1 MYRTA
6 SSFAGFPSGL
16 SKPTATDPMITESTT
31 TIASDAFRPD
41 AHFQHLQNVIPSW
54 LRQAAPHRR
63 GALRNITPALPAG
76 LRAASKHHHTELAR
90 LIARQVSSQNQV
102 DKALANLQN
111 PADFAEPLLM
121 AELKRRFGVDLNV
134 RETFLRLYLP
144 DHLPWLRLKSG
155 AARTWTVSLLDAAL
169 HNFESAETRFD
180 AFEPASTY
188 ITAPSSNGQFLT
200 LPLILEKMPVTVF
213 TGMCRELDIG
223 QRYKTYLEDNLGIS
237 NPVAAALLQ
246 PKIRDSQKTA
256 LTAALHLAQMQ
267 KLLGSDTH
275 SLILGL
281 LDNLP
286 HLRLHKQPWRCHDL
300 TILNASLTGIL
311 LFAPDLERAREV
323 VRVVAYIP
331 GDPEQPIKEYPSS
344 AAFAEELGQRLRDP
358 AYQQFFSRFINHEDR
373 GHFFAQLN
381 QLLAPITW
389 QPVQPGDSRPTWREQ
404 PNPRADLQIVAT
416 PVTAELWTHLYQSK
430 LNKILNDARV
440 IAVST
445 ATVDQK
451 ARWALWDSF
460 TEIASTLLN
469 IAAFVALPFVPFLG
483 ELMLGYMAYQLLDE
497 TFESVV
503 DWAEGQSREAFGHLM
518 GVVESVVQLG
528 TFAAGGAIA
537 AGEFRS
543 VLPREIVEFI
553 DRFNTVKRPDG
564 DTRYWQP
571 DLTAYEHPAVLPK
584 DAKPDELGL
593 HPHQG
598 KNLLRLENRH
608 YAVSKDPLTGE
619 YRIDHPSRPDAYK
632 PQLRH
637 NVSGAWQ
644 TELDQ
649 PLSWDKATVLHR
661 VGPDMQRFPTSTRER
676 ILDISGS
683 HEDVLRKMHV
693 NAGQVPPLLADTLK
707 RFRIDQDIQTFID
720 QIGSDQPEHFLKAD
734 PVTQLELLNENGY
747 WPADKGLRLIDK
759 NAQTLWQNPAP
770 DVPVVQIDAARL
782 TDGDLLKTF
791 LLKLSDSEARTLM
804 GEEFGH
810 PSPGLEN
817 RTQRLRQILSRL
829 AEQKRQSLFDQRY
842 RRLERGARAAVQ
854 VVMDAEP
861 GLPRSVAQAIVD
873 TASDLEL
880 QQLKNATIAPRLAEL
895 SREAGLQVRVTRAY
909 EGLDLPSTENNLDTD
924 RLALHTLEKLP
935 GWTAELRLEI
945 RQYAHEGLLIDSLG
959 SVDAPIRKVLVLRE
973 EGSYQAFDH
982 DGEELSGMGSLY
994 TCLLQ
999 AMPDSERTALNL
1011 NIGEGERLKQLIR
1024 QHALNRDALRAL
1036 LIQHPNLKPTYD
1048 PKVMRLLGGSDGYRR
1063 MSGNTPTLQTRAQTL
1078 FPHLSAEELDA
1089 FVERLQ
1095 QHPNGPRAE
1104 LSRLMAQHAQLLET
1118 LSSWRNE
1125 IPLFIPDTQI
1135 GITPEQFAAQ
1145 QQVRRQF
1152 TTHLAECWRQ
1162 QWTLPETAF
1171 ETVDFNFFKPII
1183 GQFPTLDAE
1192 FSGVTML
1199 TLDGSSATRGVHEFL
1214 RSFTGLRIL
1223 KLRDFNLGRLPD
1235 TVSSLQLEELVLS
1248 NCSITLSP
1256 ESQLELSGLHRLTT
1270 LDLFNNPLGLT
1281 PDVGS
1286 MPDLNFID
1294 LSQTGIT
1301 ELPRDLLTRPR
1312 LGTALLNDN
1321 QIKEVPGTLL
1331 TLQRSTQEGFDLG
1344 NNPLSSATR
1353 ERLKQYFQ
1361 QTRQDFGIFA
1371 EEADIHRVQALYPM
1385 MDQEYASK
1393 FVFLLPGTL
1402 DEGRI
1407 ALTRL
1412 EAELTTLENDL
1423 SAWIG
1428 NIPAVHPHSNQPFTA
1443 QQLLIEH
1450 STRDAFRESVL
1461 RCWHRETDLD
1471 DLNDSQQAII
1481 YDLSLDTRI
1490 IGNLPTLSADFSHV
1504 SLVYLSSES
1513 GLTTGVTRFLECFP
1527 KLQTLVINDFRLGD
1541 IPEAIFRMS
1550 DLKSLN
1556 LLDCHITLTP
1566 PSALNLAEMAHLE
1579 FIDLRNNPLGL
1590 APDISQMADLATL
1603 QLDNCGLT
1611 ELPAGLLQLKSLEIV
1626 DLSGNAI
1633 SQIPADL
1640 LELPLEV
1647 AESISLR
1654 GNPFSEESLQ
1664 ILLEY
1669 FRLTGVDFGVQEVIE
1684 RAELELSTSE
1694 ASEPED

>member
-1 MYRTA
+1 MNTE
-6 SSFAGFPSGL
+6 
-16 SKPTATDPMITESTT
+16 PTATV
-31 TIASDAFRPD
+31 ASDAFRPD

-63 GALRNITPALPAG
+63 EALRNITPALPAG
-76 LRAASKHHHTELAR
+76 LRNASKLHHTELIR
-90 LIARQVSSQNQV
+90 LIARQISSQNQV

-111 PADFAEPLLM
+111 PADFAEPLLK
-121 AELKRRFGVDLNV
+121 AEIKRRFGLDLNV

-155 AARTWTVSLLDAAL
+155 TARTWTVSLLDAVL
-169 HNFESAETRFD
+169 HNFETAETRAD
-180 AFEPASTY
+180 AFEPGSTY

-200 LPLILEKMPVTVF
+200 LPQILEKMPVTVF

-237 NPVAAALLQ
+237 NPVVAAVLQ
-246 PKIRDSQKTA
+246 GKIRDSQKSA
-256 LTAALHLAQMQ
+256 ITAALHLAQMQ
-267 KLLGSDTH
+267 KNLGSDTH

-286 HLRLHKQPWRCHDL
+286 HLRLHRQPWRCHDL
-300 TILNASLTGIL
+300 TILNARLTGIL

-358 AYQQFFSRFINHEDR
+358 VYQQFFSRFINHEDR

-381 QLLAPITW
+381 NLLAPITW
-389 QPVQPGDSRPTWREQ
+389 QPVQPGDPRPTWREQ
-404 PNPRADLQIVAT
+404 PTPRADLKIVAT
-416 PVTAELWTHLYQSK
+416 PVTGELWTHLYQSK
-430 LNKILNDARV
+430 LDKILNDARV

-460 TEIASTLLN
+460 TEIASALLN

-518 GVVESVVQLG
+518 GVVESAVQLG
-528 TFAAGGAIA
+528 TFAAGGVIA

-543 VLPREIVEFI
+543 VLPREIVQFI

-571 DLTAYEHPAVLPK
+571 DLTNYEHPAVLPK

-593 HPHQG
+593 HQHQG
-598 KNLLRLENRH
+598 QTLLPLENKH
-608 YAVSKDPLTGE
+608 YAVSKDPLTGK
-619 YRIDHPSRPDAYK
+619 YRIDHPVRPDAYK

-637 NVSGAWQ
+637 NGTGAWQ
-644 TELDQ
+644 SELDQ
-649 PLSWDKATVLHR
+649 PLNWDQATVLHR
-661 VGPDMQRFPTSTRER
+661 IGPDMQRFPASTRER
-676 ILDISGS
+676 MLVISDCD
-683 HEDVLRKMHV
+683 ENVLRKMHV
-693 NAGQVPPLLADTLK
+693 NTGQVPPLLADTLK
-707 RFRIDQDIQTFID
+707 RFRIDQDIQSFID
-720 QIGSDQPEHFLKAD
+720 QIGSDQPERFLKAD

-747 WPADKGLRLIDK
+747 WPANKGLRLIDE
-759 NAQTLWQNPAP
+759 NAQTLWQSPAP
-770 DVPVVQIDAARL
+770 DVPIVQIDAARL

-791 LLKLSDSEARTLM
+791 LLTLSDSEARTLI

-810 PSPGLEN
+810 PSSTPEN
-817 RTQRLRQILSRL
+817 RAQRLRQILALL
-829 AEQKRQSLFDQRY
+829 AEQKRQSLFDRRY
-842 RRLERGARAAVQ
+842 RRLERGARAAIQ

-861 GLPRSVAQAIVD
+861 GLPRSVAQAIVN
-873 TASDLEL
+873 TANDLEL
-880 QQLKNATIAPRLAEL
+880 QQLKQGTVAPRLTEL
-895 SREAGLQVRVTRAY
+895 SKEAGLQVRVTRAY

-924 RLALHTLEKLP
+924 RLALHTLENLP
-935 GWTAELRLEI
+935 GWTGQLRLEI
-945 RQYAHEGLLIDSLG
+945 RQYTHEGPLMDSLG
-959 SVDAPIRKVLVLRE
+959 SVEATLRKFLVLRE

-982 DGEELSGMGSLY
+982 DGEELSGKSSLY
-994 TCLLQ
+994 ACLLQ

-1011 NIGEGERLKQLIR
+1011 NIGECERLKQLIR

-1036 LIQHPNLKPTYD
+1036 LIQHPDLKPTYD
-1048 PKVMRLLGGSDGYRR
+1048 PKVMRLLGGGDGYRQMPR
-1063 MSGNTPTLQTRAQTL
+1063 NIPTLQSRAQTL

-1104 LSRLMAQHAQLLET
+1104 LSRLMTQHAQLLET
-1118 LSSWRNE
+1118 LSSWRNQ

-1152 TTHLAECWRQ
+1152 TIHLAECWRQ
-1162 QWTLPETAF
+1162 QWTLPETAL
-1171 ETVDFNFFKPII
+1171 EAVDLNFFQPII
-1183 GQFPTLDAE
+1183 GQLPTLDAE

-1199 TLDGSSATRGVHEFL
+1199 TLEGSSATRGMHEFL

-1223 KLRDFNLGRLPD
+1223 KMRDFNLGRLPD
-1235 TVSSLQLEELVLS
+1235 TVSSLQLEELFLS
-1248 NCSITLSP
+1248 NCAITLTP
-1256 ESQLELSGLHRLTT
+1256 ESQTGLAGLHQLTF
-1270 LDLFNNPLGLT
+1270 LNLFKNPLGLT

-1286 MPDLNFID
+1286 MSDLNYID

-1301 ELPRDLLTRPR
+1301 ELPRELMTRPR
-1312 LGTALLNDN
+1312 LRIALFNDN
-1321 QIKEVPGTLL
+1321 QINELPSALF
-1331 TLQRSTQEGFDLG
+1331 TLQQSTRERFDLG
-1344 NNPLSSATR
+1344 NNPFSSATR
-1353 ERLKQYFQ
+1353 ERLKQHFQ

-1385 MDQEYASK
+1385 LDREGASK
-1393 FVFLLPGTL
+1393 FVLLLPGTL

-1423 SAWIG
+1423 SAWTG

-1461 RCWHRETDLD
+1461 RCWRRETDPEGFDESL
-1471 DLNDSQQAII
+1471 QATT
-1481 YDLSLDTRI
+1481 YDLSLDTWI
-1490 IGNLPTLSADFSHV
+1490 TGSLPILSADFSHV
-1504 SLVYLSSES
+1504 SMVYLSSES
-1513 GLTTGVTRFLECFP
+1513 GLTTGITGFLERFP
-1527 KLQTLVINDFRLGD
+1527 KLKTLVINDFRLGD

-1566 PSALNLAEMAHLE
+1566 QSALNLAEMAGLE

-1590 APDISQMADLATL
+1590 APDISQMTDLATL

-1684 RAELELSTSE
+1684 RAELEMSTSE

>member
-1 MYRTA
+1 
-6 SSFAGFPSGL
+6 
-16 SKPTATDPMITESTT
+16 MITESTA
-31 TIASDAFRPD
+31 TIACDAFRPD
-41 AHFQHLQNVIPSW
+41 AHFQHLQNVIPPW

-63 GALRNITPALPAG
+63 EALRNITPTLPAG
-76 LRAASKHHHTELAR
+76 LKAASKHHHTKLAR
-90 LIARQVSSQNQV
+90 LIARQISSQNQV

-111 PADFAEPLLM
+111 PADFAKPLLQ
-121 AELKRRFGVDLNV
+121 AEIKRRFGLDLNV

-169 HNFESAETRFD
+169 HNFESAETLAD

-200 LPLILEKMPVTVF
+200 LPQILEKMPVTVF
-213 TGMCRELDIG
+213 TAMCRELDIG
-223 QRYKTYLEDNLGIS
+223 QRYKTYLEDNLSIG
-237 NPVAAALLQ
+237 NPVDSALLRG
-246 PKIRDSQKTA
+246 KIRDSQKSA
-256 LTAALHLAQMQ
+256 ITAALHLAQMQ
-267 KLLGSDTH
+267 KNLGSDTH

-286 HLRLHKQPWRCHDL
+286 QHKQPWRCHDL
-300 TILNASLTGIL
+300 KILNASLTGIL
-311 LFAPDLERAREV
+311 LFAPDLDRAREV

-344 AAFAEELGQRLRDP
+344 AAFAEELARRLLDP

-381 QLLAPITW
+381 QLLVPITW
-389 QPVQPGDSRPTWREQ
+389 QPVQPGDPRPTWRQQ
-404 PNPRADLQIVAT
+404 PNPRADLKIVAT

-460 TEIASTLLN
+460 TEIASALLN

-503 DWAEGQSREAFGHLM
+503 DWAEGRSREAFGHLM
-518 GVVESVVQLG
+518 GVVESAVQLG

-553 DRFNTVKRPDG
+553 DGFNTVKRPNG

-571 DLTAYEHPAVLPK
+571 DLTGYEHPSALPK
-584 DAKPDELGL
+584 DAKPNELGQ
-593 HPHQG
+593 HPYQG
-598 KNLLRLENRH
+598 KNLLLLENKH
-608 YAVSKDPLTGE
+608 YAVSKDPLTGG
-619 YRIDHPSRPDAYK
+619 YHIDHPSRPDAYK
-632 PQLRH
+632 PKLRH
-637 NVSGAWQ
+637 NGAGAWQ

-649 PLSWDKATVLHR
+649 PLSWDQATVLHR
-661 VGPDMQRFPTSTRER
+661 VGPDMQRFSASTRER
-676 ILDISGS
+676 ILSISGS

-693 NAGQVPPLLADTLK
+693 NTGRVPPLLADTLK
-707 RFRIDQDIQTFID
+707 RFGIDQDIQTFID

-747 WPADKGLRLIDK
+747 WPANKGLRLIDK
-759 NAQTLWQNPAP
+759 KAQTLWQSPAP
-770 DVPVVQIDAARL
+770 DVPVVQIDTTRL

-791 LLKLSDSEARTLM
+791 LQTLSDSEARTLM
-804 GEEFGH
+804 SEEFGH
-810 PSPGLEN
+810 PSPGLEK
-817 RTQRLRQILSRL
+817 RVQRLRKILARL

-842 RRLERGARAAVQ
+842 RRLERGARAAIQ

-873 TASDLEL
+873 TASDQEL
-880 QQLKNATIAPRLAEL
+880 QQLKNSILAPRLVEL

-945 RQYAHEGLLIDSLG
+945 RQYAHEGPLIDSLG
-959 SVDAPIRKVLVLRE
+959 RIDAPLRKVLVLGE
-973 EGSYQAFDH
+973 EGSYQPFDH

-999 AMPDSERTALNL
+999 AMPDSERAALNL

-1024 QHALNRDALRAL
+1024 QHALSRDALRAL
-1036 LIQHPNLKPTYD
+1036 LIQHPDLKPTYD
-1048 PKVMRLLGGSDGYRR
+1048 PKVMRLLGGGDGYRQMPR
-1063 MSGNTPTLQTRAQTL
+1063 NIPTLQGRAQTL

-1089 FVERLQ
+1089 FIERLQ
-1095 QHPNGPRAE
+1095 LHPGGPRAE
-1104 LSRLMAQHAQLLET
+1104 LSRLMTQHTQLLEA
-1118 LSSWRNE
+1118 LSSWRDE

-1135 GITPEQFAAQ
+1135 RITPGQFAAQ

-1152 TTHLAECWRQ
+1152 TIDLADCWRQ
-1162 QWTLPETAF
+1162 QWTLPETTL
-1171 ETVDFNFFKPII
+1171 ETVDFNFSQAII
-1183 GQFPTLDAE
+1183 GQLPTLDTD

-1199 TLDGSSATRGVHEFL
+1199 RLDGGSATRGLHEFL
-1214 RSFTGLRIL
+1214 RGFTGLRIL

-1235 TVSSLQLEELVLS
+1235 TLPSLRLEELILS

-1256 ESQLELSGLHRLTT
+1256 ESQLGLEGLHQLTT
-1270 LDLFNNPLGLT
+1270 LDLYNNPLGLT
-1281 PDVGS
+1281 PDFGS
-1286 MPDLNFID
+1286 MPDLNYID

-1301 ELPRDLLTRPR
+1301 ELPRNLLTRPR
-1312 LGTALLNDN
+1312 LRTALLNDN
-1321 QIKEVPGTLL
+1321 QIKELPSALF
-1331 TLQRSTQEGFDLG
+1331 TLQQRTQEGFDLA
-1344 NNPLSSATR
+1344 NNPFSSATR
-1353 ERLKQYFQ
+1353 ERLKQHFQ
-1361 QTRQDFGIFA
+1361 QTHQDFGIFA
-1371 EEADIHRVQALYPM
+1371 EQADIDRTQALYPM
-1385 MDQEYASK
+1385 MDQEDASK

-1412 EAELTTLENDL
+1412 EAELTTLEHDL
-1423 SAWIG
+1423 SAWTG

-1461 RCWHRETDLD
+1461 RCWRRETELD
-1471 DLNDSQQAII
+1471 DFDDSLQATT

-1490 IGNLPTLSADFSHV
+1490 TGNLPTLSADFSHV
-1504 SLVYLSSES
+1504 SLVYLGSES
-1513 GLTTGVTRFLECFP
+1513 GLTTGVTGFLECFP
-1527 KLQTLVINDFRLGD
+1527 KLKTLVINDFRLGD
-1541 IPEAIFRMS
+1541 LPEAIFRMS
-1550 DLKSLN
+1550 DLRSLN
-1556 LLDCHITLTP
+1556 LLDCNITLTP
-1566 PSALNLAEMAHLE
+1566 QSALNLAEMAHLE
-1579 FIDLRNNPLGL
+1579 FIDLRDNPLGL

-1611 ELPAGLLQLKSLEIV
+1611 ELPAGLLQLKSLETV
-1626 DLSGNAI
+1626 DLSDNAI
-1633 SQIPADL
+1633 SRIPADL
-1640 LELPLEV
+1640 LELPLEI
-1647 AESISLR
+1647 AESINLR
-1654 GNPFSEESLQ
+1654 GNPFSEDSLQ
-1664 ILLEY
+1664 ILIEY
-1669 FRLTGVDFGVQEVIE
+1669 FRLTSVDFGVQEVID
-1684 RAELELSTSE
+1684 RAELEVSTSE